1 MPPFQRKEL
10 CKMQKELEDPAE
22 AHSLTEALLFWG
34 EEEPASPSSSPSS
47 VSSSSSALFLGPL
60 AGGAEAGPPSPPL
73 TPRGVW
79 PSPPPWSESEDD
91 ASSSQDGESPGP
103 WPDQEQAAAP
113 ELGPLQQKVAD
124 LVGFLLLKYCT
135 KEPITKAEMLSVVL
149 GDAQDRFPD
158 VLRRASECMLLVF
171 GLDVKEVD
179 PGEHTYALVPI
190 LGLTWDGV
198 LSGHE
203 LSLPKTGLLVIV
215 LGVILLQGDRAPEE
229 VVWGALGSLGLCV
242 GSEHCIYGEPRALL
256 TQACVQEGYLEYRQV
271 PHSDPARY
279 EFLWGPRAHAE
290 TSRLKILEHLLRV
303 NGRVPRSCRFLAAV
317 AVNEEEEGP

>member
-1 MPPFQRKEL
+1 MPVDRLSDLRKVVNQLFLSE
-10 CKMQKELEDPAE
+10 E
-22 AHSLTEALLFWG
+22 AATPSPSSASSPPPSSVEAEALLQD
-34 EEEPASPSSSPSS
+34 
-47 VSSSSSALFLGPL
+47 ALL
-60 AGGAEAGPPSPPL
+60 AMM
-73 TPRGVW
+73 
-79 PSPPPWSESEDD
+79 
-91 ASSSQDGESPGP
+91 
-103 WPDQEQAAAP
+103 
-113 ELGPLQQKVAD
+113 AD
-124 LVGFLLLKYCT
+124 LVEFLLLKYCT
-135 KEPITKAEMLSVVL
+135 KEPITKAEMLNVVL
-149 GDAQDRFPD
+149 RDAQDRFPD
-158 VLRRASECMLLVF
+158 VLSRASECMLLVF
-171 GLDVKEVD
+171 GLDLKEVD

-290 TSRLKILEHLLRV
+290 TSRLQVLEHLFGVR
-303 NGRVPRSCRFLAAV
+303 GRGSRSCPSPAEEAV
-317 AVNEEEEGP
+317 SEEEEGP